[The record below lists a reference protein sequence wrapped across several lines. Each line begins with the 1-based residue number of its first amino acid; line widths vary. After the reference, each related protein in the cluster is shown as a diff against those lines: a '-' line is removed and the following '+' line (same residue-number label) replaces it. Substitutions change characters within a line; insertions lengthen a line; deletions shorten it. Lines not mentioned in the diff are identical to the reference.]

1 VHHKI
6 KNSEIIQISQDTQIR
21 RKVAKTQQGQPTNK
35 KTQRCIAKLKT
46 VKLFKISKF
55 QISQNTQ
62 IRRRVAKTQQGQPT
76 IKRLKGASQN

>member
-21 RKVAKTQQGQPTNK
+21 RKVAKTQQGQPTIK
-35 KTQRCIAKLKT
+35 RLKGASQKLKT

-62 IRRRVAKTQQGQPT
+62 IRRKVAKDNLQ
-76 IKRLKGASQN
+76 